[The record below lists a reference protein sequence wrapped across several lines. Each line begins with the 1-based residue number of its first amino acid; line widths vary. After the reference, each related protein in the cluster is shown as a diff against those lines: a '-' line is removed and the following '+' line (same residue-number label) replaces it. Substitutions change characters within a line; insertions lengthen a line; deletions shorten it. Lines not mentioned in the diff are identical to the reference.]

1 MRNFVIQRLAALIPT
16 LLGVSVIVFLVIHLI
31 PGDTITAM
39 IGTQYK
45 LTEAQAASLRA
56 YFGLDKPLWEQYLR
70 WILAAA
76 RGDLGFSVRSGQSV
90 MSEILRSFPVTL
102 ELALFSMVIAL
113 TLGLPIGILSAVR
126 RDTPVDLFGRL
137 FALVG
142 LALPNFWL
150 GTLIILVLSVVF
162 GIMPNSGDYVSFTE
176 APLKNLSQ
184 LFFPAITLGFAF
196 TASIMRTT
204 RSAMLE
210 VLRQDYVRTARGKG
224 VLERNVIVTHS
235 LRNALIPLI
244 TIIGVEFGYLLG
256 GAVIVENVFALP
268 GIGRLIINGIDQRD
282 YAVVQ
287 GTVLFVAICFVLIN
301 LLVDIIYAYSDPRI
315 RYE

>member
-1 MRNFVIQRLAALIPT
+1 MRNFVIQRLAALVPT

-90 MSEILRSFPVTL
+90 MSEILRRFPVTL
-102 ELALFSMVIAL
+102 ELALFSMAIAL

-126 RDTPVDLFGRL
+126 RDTPVDLFGLL

-287 GTVLFVAICFVLIN
+287 GTVLFVAICFVCIN